1 MQECSLGPR
10 SAKTSLVLSQILPSS
25 SKVQPRKLLGEI
37 NMKLKDII
45 KATYLSRTSLTI
57 GYTESPNQFR
67 DKLTP
72 GAYDE
77 EGRRSLLVNAL
88 RSLGL
93 RQGAKCRD
101 PHFLRGIGSRAYQG
115 YPTLELSVR
124 FIKHCAIC
132 L

>member
-1 MQECSLGPR
+1 
-10 SAKTSLVLSQILPSS
+10 
-25 SKVQPRKLLGEI
+25 
-37 NMKLKDII
+37 MKLKDII
-45 KATYLSRTSLTI
+45 KATYLSRTPLTI
-57 GYTESPNQFR
+57 GYTDSPNQFR

-77 EGRRSLLVNAL
+77 EGRQSLLVNAL

-101 PHFLRGIGSRAYQG
+101 PHYPRGIGSRAHQR
-115 YPTLELSVR
+115 YPTLEALVPC
-124 FIKHCAIC
+124 IKQCAIC